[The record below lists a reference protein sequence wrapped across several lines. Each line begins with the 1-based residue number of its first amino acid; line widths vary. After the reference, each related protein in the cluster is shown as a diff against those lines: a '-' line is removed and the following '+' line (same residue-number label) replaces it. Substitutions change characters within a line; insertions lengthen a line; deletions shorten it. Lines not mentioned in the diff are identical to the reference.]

1 MVKVGTTLRASISV
15 VDEAGAIIRLLPS
28 DIRLQRIQ
36 AALEKSGHN
45 PGPFDGVIG
54 RETMAAVKS
63 YQRDKGLA
71 TGGITLQTLESL
83 EVKI

>member
-1 MVKVGTTLRASISV
+1 MEWRPVLCKTNMTQGIV
-15 VDEAGAIIRLLPS
+15 
-28 DIRLQRIQ
+28 QRIQ